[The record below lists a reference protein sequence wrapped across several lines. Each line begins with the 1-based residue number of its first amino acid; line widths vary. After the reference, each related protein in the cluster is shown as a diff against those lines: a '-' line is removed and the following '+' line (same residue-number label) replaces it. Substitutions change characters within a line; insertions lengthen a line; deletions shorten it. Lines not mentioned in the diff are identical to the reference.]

1 MGKPTA
7 AAKPALAP
15 AGAAGRRAKL
25 LSSDGRALAALEKLG
40 YSGVEMLEIF
50 DRCEEQGFWI
60 KDTKG
65 RFLWVNTVFFINN
78 GFRHRSEI
86 LGLTD
91 FDICAP
97 ALATQYRLDDEKVLR
112 GVKITSRIELVGRFD
127 HSMRWFVTSK
137 IPLHHR
143 RGRIIGT
150 VGTGCLYKKG
160 DRKVPDNSPLAAAMK
175 IIAESFHEPFGRGK
189 LAKQCG
195 MSLRDFHR
203 KFREAYH
210 VTPHDYVRQLRVRA
224 SCNALVFSQK
234 TLARIAGEFGFSDQ
248 SHFTREFHRLIGEP
262 PGVYRARHQR

>member
-1 MGKPTA
+1 MVKNPAATKTSRSRTDQSLRTKPPVSDA
-7 AAKPALAP
+7 
-15 AGAAGRRAKL
+15 RI
-25 LSSDGRALAALEKLG
+25 LSALEALG
-40 YSGVEMLEIF
+40 CSGLGLLELF
-50 DRCEEQGFWI
+50 DRYEESGFWI

-65 RFLWVNTVFFINN
+65 RFLWVNTAFVLHN
-78 GFRHRSEI
+78 GFRRRSEI

-91 FDICAP
+91 FDLCAP
-97 ALATQYRLDDEKVLR
+97 ALATQYRLDDEKVLKGGR
-112 GVKITSRIELVGRFD
+112 ISSRIEMIGRFD
-127 HSMRWFVTSK
+127 HSMHWSVTSK
-137 IPLHHR
+137 IPLR
-143 RGRIIGT
+143 NGRGRIIGT
-150 VGTGCLYKKG
+150 AGMGYPYKKG
-160 DRKVPDNSPLAAAMK
+160 AGKVPDDSPLAGAMK
-175 IIAESFHEPFGRGK
+175 LITERFHEPFDRRD
-189 LAKQCG
+189 LAKRCG

>member
-1 MGKPTA
+1 MRTA
-7 AAKPALAP
+7 PAAKLNRPTGTAR
-15 AGAAGRRAKL
+15 GRRAPA
-25 LSSDGRALAALEKLG
+25 SDAGMLAVLAEMDCSGLG
-40 YSGVEMLEIF
+40 LIELF
-50 DRCEEQGFWI
+50 DRFEDAGFWI

-65 RFLWVNTVFFINN
+65 RFLWVNTPFLLFN
-78 GFRHRSEI
+78 GLHSRSEI
-86 LGLTD
+86 LGRTD
-91 FDICAP
+91 FDLCTP

-112 GVKITSRIELVGRFD
+112 GARIISRIELVGRFD
-127 HSMRWFVTSK
+127 HSMGWFVTTK
-137 IPLHHR
+137 IPLCNH

-150 VGTGCLYKKG
+150 AGVGHPYKKQEAG
-160 DRKVPDNSPLAAAMK
+160 LQDESPLAAAMK
-175 IIAESFHEPFGRGK
+175 IIAESFHEPFDRRK

-224 SCNALVFSQK
+224 SCKALVFSQK
-234 TLARIAGEFGFSDQ
+234 TLARIATEFGFSDQ